1 MHLKESNVET
11 VFIQTGFKH
20 NRSKFL
26 KKLTDNEVSHCLSP
40 IEISGRSGY
49 YTEKPSLIEKY
60 SRRDFQIYPQV
71 FNITYLQFGKK
82 YVATRSGPKDEKE
95 FKPQD
100 FEIDSDF
107 DLKGYCM
114 IDFIIT
120 HDIKSK
126 KTIKFLHKYFRIN
139 DCHWESPNS

>member
-1 MHLKESNVET
+1 M
-11 VFIQTGFKH
+11 
-20 NRSKFL
+20 
-26 KKLTDNEVSHCLSP
+26 
-40 IEISGRSGY
+40 
-49 YTEKPSLIEKY
+49 
-60 SRRDFQIYPQV
+60 
-71 FNITYLQFGKK
+71 
-82 YVATRSGPKDEKE
+82 ATRSGPKDEKE

-126 KTIKFLHKYFRIN
+126 KTIKFLPKYIRIN
-139 DCHWESPNS
+139 DCQFGEPQFMKLRSPMVARFHKFSKVKTPHEFYYSELQLYRPFASEDELSNNSLEICKSLYHETSAFNGDT